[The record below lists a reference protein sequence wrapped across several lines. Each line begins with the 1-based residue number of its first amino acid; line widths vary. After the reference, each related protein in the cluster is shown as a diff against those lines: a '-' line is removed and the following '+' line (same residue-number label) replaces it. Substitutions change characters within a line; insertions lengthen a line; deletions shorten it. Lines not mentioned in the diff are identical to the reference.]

1 MKSYQRFFLFLLLVL
16 LATSLL
22 SPWVAALWERIL
34 DRVPEWREY
43 RYPFSRIFDRLFM
56 ITGISC
62 FFLWRARLK
71 IGSLADLGL
80 DGIRARYP
88 DAIGGFLLAVGSIIA
103 LALLMALADIFSPY
117 LRLSFATGVERS
129 VKALLAALTVGVLEE
144 IFFRGIL
151 LKGMLAD
158 LRPASALAATNLFY
172 SAIHF
177 VQPSKKF
184 ALSGF
189 DPVAGFRHVVYAF
202 EPFLDPL
209 GLLPGLF
216 GLFLIGLVLS
226 YAFMR
231 TGSLYLAI
239 GLHAGWVFGLKTL
252 RVYGDFRREDLG
264 WLFGATDPKLVSGV
278 ASWVA
283 LLIVAYTVH
292 LMTRTREGLRPGHS
306 SRRS

>member
-22 SPWVAALWERIL
+22 SPWVAALWEHIV
-34 DRVPEWREY
+34 DRVPEWQKY
-43 RYPFSRIFDRLFM
+43 RYSFSRIFDRLFM
-56 ITGISC
+56 IMGIGC
-62 FFLWRARLK
+62 FFLWRSRLK

-80 DGIRARYP
+80 GGIRKGYP
-88 DAIGGFLLAVGSIIA
+88 DAIGGFFLAVGSIIA

-117 LRLSFATGVERS
+117 LRLSFATGMERS

-158 LRPASALAATNLFY
+158 TKPPIALAATNLFY

-177 VQPSKKF
+177 VRPSKNIT
-184 ALSGF
+184 LSGF
-189 DPVAGFRHVVYAF
+189 DPLAGFRHVLYAF

-209 GLLPGLF
+209 ALLPGLF

-264 WLFGATDPKLVSGV
+264 WLFGATDPKLVSGM
-278 ASWVA
+278 ATWLA
-283 LLIVAYTVH
+283 LLIVAYAVH
-292 LMTRTREGLRPGHS
+292 MMTRAQKRKF
-306 SRRS
+306 